1 MATARMACIFLPE
14 LEQSGKGA
22 RPNSKKRPERR
33 GEWRRQSR
41 ARALSGKGRESFV
54 KGKQTCR
61 ILKEIRAEIARRN
74 DIALT
79 VRECTFQGE
88 CRGTC
93 PRCEQEVRYLEEQ
106 LARRRKLQK
115 TVALAGVSAGI
126 IVALSG
132 CRAMDAPVDSALP
145 TPSAEPTEGVVYLA
159 GEIQPDDDLTG
170 VAEVTPEPED
180 DILLGIA
187 MPEEGLDATPSAAP
201 RESDGAQP

>member
-1 MATARMACIFLPE
+1 M
-14 LEQSGKGA
+14 
-22 RPNSKKRPERR
+22 
-33 GEWRRQSR
+33 
-41 ARALSGKGRESFV
+41 

-132 CRAMDAPVDSALP
+132 CRAMDALVDSALP